1 MSVSWFVQWPLRL
14 RRRSGDLVSGLGE
27 WDVSGSRAQSS
38 VIGVVLVFAI
48 VVAGSTLTIA
58 LGADAFASTSDRLHS
73 DRAEQSM
80 TQLDSQIS
88 LVGLGSSDL
97 QQVELSGSTG
107 DYAVENGSGTMTVS
121 YTNRTT
127 GVETVIVPEA
137 NMGAVVYRNGETAIA
152 YQGGGVWRR
161 SEGGGTT
168 MVSPPEFHY
177 REATLT
183 LPLVSVSGDPSLDN
197 SATISGNESTQY
209 YPNESR
215 DFGNPLENGR
225 VNVTVQSDY
234 YRAWGAYFTER
245 TDGSVSYDHDDDEVT
260 ITLVIPAENDPV
272 TAGIVSAG
280 AGTTLTISNNAEADS
295 YNSSEAPYGT
305 FPDGSET
312 RIVTAGDVVVDNNAV
327 LHGSLE
333 AGGGVSIDNNGEIK
347 GNLSYGDSVGG
358 KGGAAQ
364 VDGWVAQNAS
374 VDAPDPVNGLIGA
387 RGDAFDDRNNNSDPD
402 SDIDESTNQLEC
414 SSDCEIVAG
423 SYYLD
428 SMDVTSGD
436 LELDTTDGP
445 IDIYVDGDIR
455 NDQNIDVVGN
465 GRVNIYLN
473 GSFTYN
479 NGAATSV
486 PGDKAPN
493 FWVYMRQ
500 DETATFVNNAE
511 FTGVVYGPGT
521 ASDPGVEFGLSNNAE
536 VWGGLVGDADS
547 IDNNFVVHY
556 DEALTQTTSVQRD
569 RTLPALT
576 YMHVSVNRV
585 NVSSR

>member
-1 MSVSWFVQWPLRL
+1 M
-14 RRRSGDLVSGLGE
+14 
-27 WDVSGSRAQSS
+27 
-38 VIGVVLVFAI
+38 GVVLVFAI
-48 VVAGSTLTIA
+48 VVSGSTLTIA

-88 LVGLGSSDL
+88 MVGLGSSDL
-97 QQVELSGSTG
+97 QQVELTGSAG
-107 DYAVENGSGTMTVS
+107 DYVVDNGSGTMTVS

-127 GVETVIVPEA
+127 GTAVQVFEA
-137 NMGAVVYRNGETAIA
+137 DMGAVVYRNGDTAVA
-152 YQGGGVWRR
+152 YQGGGVWRQ
-161 SEGGGTT
+161 SEGGVT

-183 LPLVSVSGDPSLDN
+183 LPLVAVSGDPSLDK
-197 SATISGNESTQY
+197 SATISPNGSTQY

-215 DFGNPLENGR
+215 DFRNPLENGR

-234 YRAWGAYFTER
+234 YLAWGSYFEER
-245 TDGSVSYDHDDDEVT
+245 TDGAVSYDHDDNEVT
-260 ITLVIPAENDPV
+260 STLVIPAENKPV
-272 TAGIVSAG
+272 SAGIVSGG

-295 YNSSEAPYGT
+295 YNSSQAPYGT
-305 FPDGSET
+305 FPDGSDT
-312 RIVTAGDVVVDNNAV
+312 RIVTAGDVVVDNNAI

-333 AGGGVSIDNNGEIK
+333 AGGGVSIDNNGEIR

-374 VDAPDPVNGLIGA
+374 VAAPDPVDGLIEA
-387 RGDAFDDRNNNSDPD
+387 RGDVFESQNNNSDPD
-402 SDIDESTNQLEC
+402 SDIDESTNRLEC
-414 SSDCEIVAG
+414 TPDCELVAG
-423 SYYLD
+423 TYYLD
-428 SMDVTSGD
+428 RMVVSGGE

-445 IDIYVDGDIR
+445 IEIYVDGPLR
-455 NDQNIDVVGN
+455 NDEDIEVVGN

-473 GSFTYN
+473 GSFTHN
-479 NGAATSV
+479 NGAETSV
-486 PGDKAPN
+486 PGDTAPN
-493 FWVYMRQ
+493 FWVYMRP
-500 DETATFVNNAE
+500 DETATFDNNAE
-511 FTGVVYGPGT
+511 FTGVIYGPGT
-521 ASDPGVEFGLSNNAE
+521 ASNPGVEFGLSNNAE
-536 VWGGLVGDADS
+536 LWGGLVGDADS
-547 IDNNFVVHY
+547 IDNNFIIHY